1 MTFLSLCRSNVFSKS
16 YVQFSRLKECEVTQ
30 EANTAIAKRLE
41 ILMTDFNERFHDLK
55 AMEFPSWLNQPLLAD
70 LSAIS
75 EQCQQELRELQQDKS
90 MKTLFKIEETMMWLS
105 EECEKKYPRSS
116 TLASQKR
123 ISFLSIYL
131 VECGISVVAD
141 LLNAERNQ
149 LEITKRGN
157 LRSKLT
163 EL

>member
-16 YVQFSRLKECEVTQ
+16 YVQFSRLKGCAVTQ

-55 AMEFPSWLNQPLLAD
+55 AMEFPSWLTQPLLAD

-105 EECEKKYPRSS
+105 EECEKKHPRSS

-123 ISFLSIYL
+123 ISFLSTYL

-141 LLNAERNQ
+141 LLNAERNHQ
-149 LEITKRGN
+149 TW
-157 LRSKLT
+157 
-163 EL
+163 